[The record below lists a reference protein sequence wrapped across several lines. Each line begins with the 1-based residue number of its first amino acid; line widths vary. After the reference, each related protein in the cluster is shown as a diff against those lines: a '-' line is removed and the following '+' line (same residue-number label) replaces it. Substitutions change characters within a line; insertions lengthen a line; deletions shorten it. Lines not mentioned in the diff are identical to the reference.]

1 MSQSHLIRLYE
12 EREWD
17 DAAATFRP
25 PRYRA
30 VIDAPQGLMMAYLEE
45 LFFARLKE
53 MCAAGQH
60 APAVAEALNSGV
72 PLYQTIFA
80 VEPPTLLR
88 LMIYWW
94 EEITYD
100 EAADMLNMLQSI
112 FEQMEGAG
120 RDVSPR
126 TRQWLTDFFTQM
138 VAAKGG

>member
-1 MSQSHLIRLYE
+1 MSQRHLIRLYE

-17 DAAATFRP
+17 GETASFRP

-45 LFFARLKE
+45 PFFARLKE

-60 APAVAEALNSGV
+60 APAVAEVLNSGV

-94 EEITYD
+94 EEATYD
-100 EAADMLNMLQSI
+100 EAVDMLNMLQRV
-112 FEQMEGAG
+112 FEQMEEAD
-120 RDVSPR
+120 RRVSPH
-126 TRQWLTDFFTQM
+126 TRQWLTNFFTQM